1 MRGASVGLP
10 KELIPVQGA
19 AVWLAFPEFG
29 DGGLKPQ
36 ADFRSARRG
45 P

>member
-1 MRGASVGLP
+1 MRGASVGLW

-19 AVWLAFPEFG
+19 AIRLAFPECG

-36 ADFRSARRG
+36 DDFRIARRG